1 MPAASELVTTQAAA
15 GCSQDGCPG
24 CESCHNPSHDHSRPA
39 AIPAGSDRSGD
50 RQSDSGLS
58 RSTGDYVQALAL
70 NQEVVDWDTRQGAT
84 LSLSVNRFLRG
95 KILNLMGQFAAA
107 IGEFTQA
114 QCAIGRFRFV
124 RCEERR
130 A

>member
-1 MPAASELVTTQAAA
+1 
-15 GCSQDGCPG
+15 
-24 CESCHNPSHDHSRPA
+24 
-39 AIPAGSDRSGD
+39 
-50 RQSDSGLS
+50 
-58 RSTGDYVQALAL
+58 VQALAL